1 MPLQRIDVRFGIAR
15 LGDAFAHYVT
25 DGHLVV
31 NVEAFCDD
39 VLAVVPLK
47 IQASD
52 AFRSCGDSGIR
63 NILKRSGQMSSLKNP
78 EISSVY
84 WNNKFILC

>member
-1 MPLQRIDVRFGIAR
+1 MPLQRIDVRLCVAR

-39 VLAVVPLK
+39 VLAVELM
-47 IQASD
+47 ADD
-52 AFRSCGDSGIR
+52 AGANGVAV
-63 NILKRSGQMSSLKNP
+63 KAEE
-78 EISSVY
+78 EIV
-84 WNNKFILC
+84 WG